1 MSQVDWGT
9 QVSDV
14 SDKPFKFPANVWTRY
29 CIIDDNAS
37 AVNAHYHKVLKY
49 YQCTKKDEGHCYGC
63 DYDHEEPQWRF
74 GYYIWVYHTMPNG
87 EAIQPLS
94 GRLEWVSVHKGKFET
109 YGVAKKAAGDLRKC
123 DFMFYCQEATFQKG
137 QEQGPYPNAWW
148 LQDKGLQQS
157 VALAY
162 KNRSVKD
169 LSSKIAKR
177 IPFQKQLE
185 RLQNPQQGQGSPGQ
199 FSGGPMGQFGGGA
212 PPVGAGFA
220 GMAGFQPP
228 QMPGPPPPMNG
239 PLSTPG
245 GAPTPSFSPTP
256 QRTTPFE
263 PPQSTTAGVS
273 TEPPQSTTAGGSPEP
288 VPPTT
293 AGAPVGDADLDSL
306 INELNS

>member
-37 AVNAHYHKVLKY
+37 AVNAHYHKALKY
-49 YQCTKKDEGHCYGC
+49 YQCTKQDEGHCYSC
-63 DYDHEEPQWRF
+63 DYEHEEPQWRF

-185 RLQNPQQGQGSPGQ
+185 RLQAPQQGQQ
-199 FSGGPMGQFGGGA
+199 GPGQFGGSPSGQFGG
-212 PPVGAGFA
+212 PPVGAAFA
-220 GMAGFQPP
+220 GMAGFQAPP
-228 QMPGPPPPMNG
+228 PPPPMNNA
-239 PLSTPG
+239 LTTRG
-245 GAPTPSFSPTP
+245 GAPAPALNTP
-256 QRTTPFE
+256 
-263 PPQSTTAGVS
+263 PPST
-273 TEPPQSTTAGGSPEP
+273 
-288 VPPTT
+288 
-293 AGAPVGDADLDSL
+293 GAPVAPPPESIQSSIPAPPAGLNAPGPTTPAGDVDLDAL
-306 INELNS
+306 ISELNH